1 MKDDESILILPLK
14 SEPLSNDATLN
25 PKLGD
30 TDAVTLPLA
39 ILTVSPD
46 IADCGISN
54 NPLPLPLY
62 MDAVK
67 LPSTFVSPIN
77 FISAG
82 TIIELTKF
90 ILPAIEE
97 CNWQL

>member
-25 PKLGD
+25 PKLGA

-39 ILTVSPD
+39 IRNASPVKFEN
-46 IADCGISN
+46 GISN
-54 NPLPLPLY
+54 NPLPLPLNI
-62 MDAVK
+62 DAVIF
-67 LPSTFVSPIN
+67 PSTFVSPIN

-82 TIIELTKF
+82 TYNASTTLIA
-90 ILPAIEE
+90 PAIDK
-97 CNWQL
+97 CN